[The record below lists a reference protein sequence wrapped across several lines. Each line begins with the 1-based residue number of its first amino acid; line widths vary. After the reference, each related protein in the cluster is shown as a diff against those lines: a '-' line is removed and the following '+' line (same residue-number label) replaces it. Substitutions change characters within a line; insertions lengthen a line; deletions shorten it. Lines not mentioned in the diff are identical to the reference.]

1 MVIVACNILAKQNMK
16 SIDIKI
22 SFIALLL
29 VLVGV
34 GCSDEELPPFQ
45 AKGRIIEI
53 TGGCYGEI
61 VLIEVSNPKD
71 IGERGS
77 FTKTGEKTIN
87 YKNAIA
93 VPYFSKIGIP
103 NSVPQEVGTWLYF
116 EYREFTNGEIE
127 SSNLFHPDY
136 PMICYGNIGPPS
148 AKRIMITKVI
158 DYSPSP
164 E

>member
-1 MVIVACNILAKQNMK
+1 MK

-29 VLVGV
+29 VLVGI

-53 TGGCYGEI
+53 TGGCYSEI
-61 VLIEVSNPKD
+61 VLIEVSNPKG
-71 IGERGS
+71 IGESGS
-77 FTKTGEKTIN
+77 FARIGEDEKRVN
-87 YKNAIA
+87 YRNAIA

-103 NSVPQEVGTWLYF
+103 NSVPQKVGTWLYF
-116 EYREFTNGEIE
+116 EYREFTEEEIA
-127 SSNLFHPDY
+127 SQLFLPNP
-136 PMICYGNIGPPS
+136 PMMCYGNIGPPS
-148 AKRIMITKVI
+148 SKRLIITKVI
-158 DYSPSP
+158 DFSPSP